1 MRVDLN
7 FAFIVVAPGMS
18 GFVPEGM
25 KIHLTLSSAEAVVLL
40 I

>member
-1 MRVDLN
+1 
-7 FAFIVVAPGMS
+7 MS
-18 GFVPEGM
+18 GFVTEGMKIHLTLTEGM